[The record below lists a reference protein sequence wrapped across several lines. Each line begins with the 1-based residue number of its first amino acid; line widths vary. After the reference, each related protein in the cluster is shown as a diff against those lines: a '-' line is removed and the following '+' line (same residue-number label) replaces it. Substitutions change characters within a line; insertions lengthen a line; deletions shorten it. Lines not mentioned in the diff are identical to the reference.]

1 MKHNI
6 YFEALRTYLEKRKRI
21 RYLTNVLYYDI
32 ATAAPKNSISDES
45 DLLAYY
51 DSQLA
56 SIAQETTYKNLVRR
70 GLEEKNLSSYEK
82 RLFEI
87 LDEEIFLMDKL
98 PLSDYL
104 SAKKAFNKSN
114 EMWRTYRPK
123 NDFAS
128 WLPYWEEC
136 VKWARILARARMKGG
151 MKTPYDALLNSYEP
165 GETSEELDAL
175 FLPIKKAIIK
185 LLPMAIS
192 KQAAHPLPKIKP
204 YGIASQVNLSY
215 DLLNLIRYNINGGC
229 LKTSA
234 HPFSAD
240 ISRYDARLTT
250 KYVISDY
257 RSNLFTILHEGGHC
271 LQFQNKSEEEYDS
284 YVENIATAA
293 NCETHSRFYENL
305 IGRSEEFAPILKTA
319 VERNLDRGFQYM
331 SEEDF
336 YLSLNRVEP
345 GLIRCEADELS
356 YSLHIIIRYEI
367 ERDLINGKIECKDVP
382 TIWNEKYKAYL
393 GVDVPNDKDGC
404 MQDIHWTDAE
414 FGYFPSY
421 ALGNVYGAMIREKM
435 DEDIGLL
442 DLVREGKMDEI
453 LSWFKENDFAYD
465 YLAPRIWI
473 KKVTGKEA
481 SPDAFVSYLN
491 NKFGKAN

>member
-6 YFEALRTYLEKRKRI
+6 YFEALKPYLEKRRRI
-21 RYLTNVLYYDI
+21 RYLSNILYYDI
-32 ATAAPKNSISDES
+32 ATAAPEKSIGDEA

-70 GLEEKNLSSYEK
+70 GLQEKNLSSYEK
-82 RLFEI
+82 RLFEV
-87 LDEEIFLMDKL
+87 LEDEISLMDKV
-98 PLSDYL
+98 SINDYL
-104 SAKKAFNKSN
+104 TAKKAFNKSN
-114 EMWRTYRPK
+114 EMWRIYRPK

-136 VKWARILARARMKGG
+136 VKWVRILAKARMKSG
-151 MKTPYDALLNSYEP
+151 MKSPYEALLDSYEP
-165 GETSEELDAL
+165 GETTEYLDSL

-192 KQAAHPLPKIKP
+192 KQAAHPLPKVKP
-204 YGIASQVNLSY
+204 YSLASQVKVSY
-215 DLLNLIRYNINGGC
+215 DLLDLIRYDISGGC

-240 ISRYDARLTT
+240 IYRHDARLTT
-250 KYVISDY
+250 KYLVEDY

-271 LQFQNKSEEEYDS
+271 LQFQNKSDEEYDS
-284 YVENIATAA
+284 YVEGIATAA

-305 IGRSEEFAPILKTA
+305 IGRSEEFAPHLKKIA
-319 VERNLDRGFQYM
+319 EKDLDPGFQYM

-336 YLSLNRVEP
+336 YLSLNRVNP
-345 GLIRCEADELS
+345 GLIRCEADELT

-367 ERDLINGKIECKDVP
+367 EKDLINGKIECKDVP
-382 TIWNEKYKAYL
+382 TIWNDKYKAYL

-404 MQDIHWTDAE
+404 MQDVHWTDAE

-421 ALGNVYGAMIREKM
+421 ALGNIYGAMIREKM

-442 DLVREGKMDEI
+442 DLVREGKMEDI

-465 YLAPRIWI
+465 YLAPRAWI
-473 KKVTGKEA
+473 KKITGKDA

-491 NKFGKAN
+491 NKFGKMN